1 MLFTVCNSTRTTL
14 LKSLPPRRDIT
25 PDGGLPFSLFYG
37 TAEALREEESDI
49 LRLSHMPKR
58 SDGISFYIFVWKKAR
73 NQYIVV
79 GFSALPRCRNS
90 AKILQK
96 QLCKTLQRNVFYY
109 MQYVEFKK
117 NSKIPWNPWYH
128 YDILPI
134 VIGVSMGI
142 LHPFLG
148 KWPRY
153 YYRESYF

>member
-1 MLFTVCNSTRTTL
+1 MSIHATRCNSFRL
-14 LKSLPPRRDIT
+14 ILAAHFLKHFLVRCDHYLIHLVAHF
-25 PDGGLPFSLFYG
+25 GKYLFVAEEHTDEVHKDCL

-117 NSKIPWNPWYH
+117 NSKIP
-128 YDILPI
+128 
-134 VIGVSMGI
+134 
-142 LHPFLG
+142 
-148 KWPRY
+148 
-153 YYRESYF
+153 